1 MCHLNIKLIY
11 LFTDPLKRTEADNI
25 QAAWSDLR
33 YEPSEAELKTAAQLA
48 QEGYLSSVKNMQIEN
63 KNISEIS
70 TDNMSKLASILT
82 DTVYITNIT
91 PVSQLGT
98 ILASVQS
105 ELLWLGHVSLSEENT
120 QALVTA
126 MRTRVQTVAVW
137 SGLTL
142 DPELLSA
149 YDGQG
154 HCNKLVVMGRN
165 KREKYGTRLKRWAR
179 DRGWTVTKDSDEFLK
194 IERT

>member
-1 MCHLNIKLIY
+1 M
-11 LFTDPLKRTEADNI
+11 
-25 QAAWSDLR
+25 
-33 YEPSEAELKTAAQLA
+33 PSEAELKTAAQLA
-48 QEGYLSSVKNMQIEN
+48 QEGYLLKVKHMRIEN

-142 DPELLSA
+142 DPELLST